1 MTSARDITATLGGQW
16 HGNHGMCRCL
26 VHDDRTPSLKIND
39 SDDDADGVV
48 VHCFAGCD
56 WQDVKDEL
64 RAMGLLPEFEP
75 GHHTLRQPRRSRRA
89 NTEPDP
95 KKLANIERA
104 RVLFREAQPVTDD
117 CHVATYLR
125 RRGITLPIPPTIKYI
140 PALKHP
146 YTNLFFPTM
155 VAAISGADKKI
166 SGVHQTFLKLDG
178 SGKAT
183 ISKPKLALGR
193 LSGDAV
199 RLAPAT
205 EILGIAEGIETGL
218 SAMQLYGG
226 AVWCACGSHID
237 KIALSDV
244 VKRVRIYA
252 DSGDP
257 GQSNAA
263 KAADTY
269 RRQGRDITI
278 ISPPPE
284 YGDFNDILTTAMEV
298 AA

>member
-1 MTSARDITATLGGQW
+1 M
-16 HGNHGMCRCL
+16 
-26 VHDDRTPSLKIND
+26 
-39 SDDDADGVV
+39 
-48 VHCFAGCD
+48 
-56 WQDVKDEL
+56 KDEL
-64 RAMGLLPEFEP
+64 RATGLLPAFEP
-75 GHHTLRQPRRSRRA
+75 GHHTLRQPRRSRPA

-104 RVLFREAQPVTDD
+104 RALFREAQPVTDD

-125 RRGITLPIPPTIKYI
+125 RRGVTLPIPPTIKYI

-155 VAAISGADKKI
+155 IAAISGTNKKV
-166 SGVHQTFLKLDG
+166 SGVHQTFLRLDG

-183 ISKPKLALGR
+183 VSTPKLALGR

-237 KIALSDV
+237 KIVLPDQ
-244 VKRVRIYA
+244 VKHVRIYA
-252 DSGDP
+252 DNGEA
-257 GQSNAA
+257 GERNAER
-263 KAADTY
+263 AAQTFH
-269 RRQGRDITI
+269 RQGRRVTIVRPADIH
-278 ISPPPE
+278 
-284 YGDFNDILTTAMEV
+284 GDFNDCLQDQAER